1 LIKSATATSLIVLL
15 LALSPTASQ
24 AKSIKDQVSDTALAE
39 YCGTVGVGTE
49 TNATITLPDG
59 TTLTGTVE
67 CEAEDL
73 VAGSD
78 DSLDDALDDT
88 ESDDS
93 EDDSSDDEGDDSG
106 DDSSDDEGDD
116 SGDDSSDDESDDS
129 SDDSGDDSSD
139 DEGDDSEDD

>member
-1 LIKSATATSLIVLL
+1 MIKSATATSLIVLL

-24 AKSIKDQVSDTALAE
+24 AESIKDKVSDTALAE

-49 TNATITLPDG
+49 TNAKITLPDG

-73 VAGSD
+73 IAGSD
-78 DSLDDALDDT
+78 DSLDDALDD
-88 ESDDS
+88 SG
-93 EDDSSDDEGDDSG
+93 DDSSDDEGDDSG

-116 SGDDSSDDESDDS
+116 S
-129 SDDSGDDSSD
+129 
-139 DEGDDSEDD
+139 EDD